1 MVNEGGMQI
10 IREVIRGKRDE
21 NQKKMRDGEKGR
33 VREREREK
41 ERDQTWKMESE
52 QRGERDINRGG
63 GLSGGGAV

>member
-1 MVNEGGMQI
+1 MK
-10 IREVIRGKRDE
+10 IRRRWEME
-21 NQKKMRDGEKGR
+21 KKGEEE
-33 VREREREK
+33 RERER